1 MSFNC
6 ECSCLE
12 NKVNSSYIKWI
23 LEILGPVILGSK
35 PCEILNIS
43 SNDCLKEEKINNID
57 NFFKDCFRISYKFI
71 NICDGSVRIIFFNKK
86 SLKNVFSNKKC
97 TNFLKFL
104 GYPSYN
110 CVDDY
115 VDILVSKLHSN
126 DFPHEI
132 GIFLGYPLKDVLGF
146 MGYGKYEF
154 FETKSWKIYGNPT
167 DSYKTYN
174 SFIHDRNK
182 MKNLIKTNSLD
193 ILRNAI

>member
-1 MSFNC
+1 MALDC
-6 ECSCLE
+6 RYDCLE
-12 NKVNSSYIKWI
+12 NNINSSYIKWI

-43 SNDCLKEEKINNID
+43 SNDHLKEEKINNID

-71 NICDGSVRIIFFNKK
+71 EIENGSVRIVFFNKK
-86 SLKNVFSNKKC
+86 ALKNVFSNKKC
-97 TNFLKFL
+97 VNFLKFL
-104 GYPSYN
+104 GYPNYS
-110 CVDDY
+110 CVDEY
-115 VDILVSKLHSN
+115 VDILTKKLNSN

-154 FETKSWKIYGNPT
+154 FETRSWRIYGNPN

-174 SFIHDRNK
+174 NFVNDRNK
-182 MKNLIKTNSLD
+182 MKSIIRYNSLE
-193 ILRNAI
+193 ILKSAI